1 MPSKI
6 RNANAPLGAARLQSS
21 VGLDAASGFDRT
33 EQELLKRTP
42 LEVANTGRIT
52 LPNGLLH
59 QPSLKRKS
67 RAAAASTQT
76 ALRPFEVEIYT
87 GDRSQSDD
95 EQVTKARWKI
105 GGRVYDS
112 PLMETAEA
120 SEFDNA
126 VIVEEVLNTYG
137 VYALLDQNGLVT
149 IAVISS
155 ADELYPRPEGWGDLT
170 LNRGGPYNLG
180 TEEAPE
186 WGFAKRIVLF
196 GDVASINDVTSN
208 LSVASA
214 CSNGEVR
221 PTIISI

>member
-33 EQELLKRTP
+33 EQELLRRTP

-67 RAAAASTQT
+67 RAAASTQT
-76 ALRPFEVEIYT
+76 VFRPFEVEIYT

-112 PLMETAEA
+112 PLMDTTAA
-120 SEFDNA
+120 SESDSA
-126 VIVEEVLNTYG
+126 VIVEEILNTYG

-155 ADELYPRPEGWGDLT
+155 VDALYPRPEGWLNLT

-196 GDVASINDVTSN
+196 GDLLSINEVTSN
-208 LSVASA
+208 LAVTSI
-214 CSNGEVR
+214 CKNGEVR